1 MNSRRLWMI
10 LLTRVLHSGD
20 YFYKTLTN
28 IITLVTKDY
37 IMFRGEQLSIK
48 FLQANYK
55 SCSIVIKR
63 HIDNLPLSMPQWM
76 QWRWYTEM
84 GINCHN
90 NSQWIAP
97 VWVTCLSISVTSTVW
112 YFYWRHFYCRVRV
125 LYVLVPVP
133 LTLCIIYTHRL
144 RLFVRLYFTSV
155 RETGTNPL

>member
-1 MNSRRLWMI
+1 MFVKQPI
-10 LLTRVLHSGD
+10 TV
-20 YFYKTLTN
+20 YKMLTN

-37 IMFRGEQLSIK
+37 IMFRGEQLSLK

-63 HIDNLPLSMPQWM
+63 HIDKLYNNLPLSMSQSM

-84 GINCHN
+84 GISCPN
-90 NSQWIAP
+90 NNQWIAP

-125 LYVLVPVP
+125 LYLLVPVP

-144 RLFVRLYFTSV
+144 RLFVTLYFTSV
-155 RETGTNPL
+155 RDTGTNPL